1 MAVLMLC
8 VCVVIVVVDD
18 DVVVA
23 RQSPQCVAAERK
35 YTFLGVGLQ
44 MTCPF

>member
-1 MAVLMLC
+1 M
-8 VCVVIVVVDD
+8 CVVVVVVVVVVVND
-18 DVVVA
+18 DVVDA

-44 MTCPF
+44 MI